1 MFVGAICETI
11 NERKAES
18 GAAPMALVQEHGRI
32 APHPSPAEH
41 IDGLRLREKIST
53 FFRLILA
60 GMVASKDYRHLNAM
74 TDQQLRAIGLSRMDI
89 PKEINRRH
97 LSVSHRDRQG

>member
-11 NERKAES
+11 SERKAES
-18 GAAPMALVQEHGRI
+18 GGAPMALVQEHGHI
-32 APHPSPAEH
+32 APHPSSAEH
-41 IDGLRLREKIST
+41 IDRLRLREKIGT
-53 FFRLILA
+53 FFELILA
-60 GMVASKDYRHLNAM
+60 GMVASKDYRHLNGM
-74 TDQQLRAIGLSRMDI
+74 TDQQLRAIGLARRDI